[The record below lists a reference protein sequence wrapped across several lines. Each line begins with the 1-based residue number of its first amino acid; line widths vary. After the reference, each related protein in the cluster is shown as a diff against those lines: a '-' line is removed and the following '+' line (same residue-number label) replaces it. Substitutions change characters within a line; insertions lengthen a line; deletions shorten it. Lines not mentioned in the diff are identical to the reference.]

1 MHGTWKVTGGGGLGA
16 GGGGG
21 GGFAGFAVVVVAV
34 VFACA
39 AAVAVAKAVAPALA
53 ELVLI
58 VAIVLGSLVCLAV
71 AGLLALAGVRVWRW
85 HLNHPVRQHVP
96 APPPWRAEV
105 TATQPRPL
113 DSEPP
118 PAIEQHVHLL
128 GVTAEDV
135 AEVVR
140 RQHDERS

>member
-21 GGFAGFAVVVVAV
+21 GGFAGFAVAVVAL

-58 VAIVLGSLVCLAV
+58 VAIVLGSLVCLAA

-85 HLNHPVRQHVP
+85 HVNNPQHRVIP
-96 APPPWRAEV
+96 APPSVRAVQARVERRAV
-105 TATQPRPL
+105 EAPQPAWWQ
-113 DSEPP
+113 DSSFGG
-118 PAIEQHVHLL
+118 A
-128 GVTAEDV
+128 ARD
-135 AEVVR
+135 
-140 RQHDERS
+140 RQQ